1 MKDELKCAVCYD
13 FFLNACTL
21 ACSHS
26 FCKGCIDEWLHK
38 KHECPVCRAA
48 VSSRPVAS
56 NQLDNLVQ
64 LVMSPQEKVDFEARK
79 SRDEQKRKREQQ
91 AEESLRKRLEEA
103 AAKQEKFLDIKA
115 QWTRGQMATFEQGV
129 NQYRGTA
136 REHYCD
142 ATGLSHKFVE
152 TAPRAPLLLAARNIG
167 LLPMTPME
175 GEDHALDVLRKQLH
189 MFIMYGAGQQA

>member
-1 MKDELKCAVCYD
+1 
-13 FFLNACTL
+13 
-21 ACSHS
+21 
-26 FCKGCIDEWLHK
+26 
-38 KHECPVCRAA
+38 
-48 VSSRPVAS
+48 
-56 NQLDNLVQ
+56 
-64 LVMSPQEKVDFEARK
+64 MSPQELVDFETRK
-79 SRDEQKRKREQQ
+79 SRDVQKRKREQQ

-152 TAPRAPLLLAARNIG
+152 TAPRDPLLLAARNIG
-167 LLPMTPME
+167 LLPMTPTE
-175 GEDHALDVLRKQLH
+175 GENHALDVLRKRLH
-189 MFIMYGAGQQA
+189 MFIMYGGGHQAGYQ